1 MPKTNSLNDDGV
13 YEPFSSKDVPWEDY
27 SHGEKFGLRFQQL
40 GEFGGG
46 SHVGVGI
53 EEIAPGKQSYPV
65 HYHMLEEE
73 HLLILDGELTVQLGE
88 KQYEMSTGDYV
99 CFPAGQKAGHSLIN
113 TSDKVCRY
121 LIVGERNNMDVVVY
135 TESGRVGVRLTGEG
149 YRKTETMDYWEGQD
163 D

>member
-27 SHGEKFGLRFQQL
+27 SHGDKFGLRFRQL
-40 GEFGGG
+40 GDFGGG

-53 EEIAPGKQSYPV
+53 EEIEPGKQSYPM

-73 HLLILDGELTVQLGE
+73 HLLILEGELTVRLGE
-88 KQYEMSTGDYV
+88 RKYRMSAGDYV
-99 CFPAGQKAGHSLIN
+99 CFPAGQKVGHSLIN

-121 LIVGERNNMDVVVY
+121 LIIGERNDMDVVVY
-135 TESGRVGVRLTGEG
+135 TDSGRVGVRLTGEG
-149 YRKTETMDYWEGQD
+149 YRKTETMEYWEGQD